1 MEPLYLQ
8 IRNLRKNLGMS
19 QQELA
24 KKTGYTSRSSIA
36 KIENGEVDLPISKIA
51 LIAKALDTNP
61 STLMGLD
68 SIVENRKKESQ
79 PFNLKALKRLIDTES
94 ELAYKSLVR
103 LCKNKRIQIEWTEK
117 KVSDLSNIDID
128 EYLRFE
134 NYNAKIDIDKIDNI
148 LKALNISIE
157 FVLGFI
163 SAMLDLRDNKI
174 NIIDY

>member
-1 MEPLYLQ
+1 MDPLYLQ

-36 KIENGEVDLPISKIA
+36 KIENGEVDLPISKIT
-51 LIAKALDTNP
+51 LIAKALNTNP
-61 STLMGLD
+61 SALMGLD
-68 SIVENRKKESQ
+68 SEIKNRKKESQ
-79 PFNLKALKRLIDTES
+79 PFNLETLKKIIDTES

-103 LCKNKRIQIEWTEK
+103 LCKNKRIQFDWTEK
-117 KVSDLSNIDID
+117 TVSDLSNIDID

-134 NYNAKIDIDKIDNI
+134 SYNDMLDIDKIDNI
-148 LKALNISIE
+148 LKTLNISIE

-174 NIIDY
+174 NIDF

>member
-1 MEPLYLQ
+1 MINLEPLYLQ

-68 SIVENRKKESQ
+68 SIVENRK
-79 PFNLKALKRLIDTES
+79 
-94 ELAYKSLVR
+94 
-103 LCKNKRIQIEWTEK
+103 
-117 KVSDLSNIDID
+117 
-128 EYLRFE
+128 
-134 NYNAKIDIDKIDNI
+134 
-148 LKALNISIE
+148 
-157 FVLGFI
+157 
-163 SAMLDLRDNKI
+163 
-174 NIIDY
+174 

>member
-1 MEPLYLQ
+1 MDPLYLQ

-36 KIENGEVDLPISKIA
+36 KIENGEVDLPISKIT
-51 LIAKALDTNP
+51 LIANALNTNP
-61 STLMGLD
+61 SALMGLD
-68 SIVENRKKESQ
+68 SEINNRKKESQ
-79 PFNLKALKRLIDTES
+79 PFNLETLKKIIDTES

-103 LCKNKRIQIEWTEK
+103 LCKHKRIQFDWTEK
-117 KVSDLSNIDID
+117 TVSDLSNIDID

-134 NYNAKIDIDKIDNI
+134 SYNDMLDIDKIDNI
-148 LKALNISIE
+148 LKTLNISIE

-163 SAMLDLRDNKI
+163 SAMLDLRDNKM
-174 NIIDY
+174 NIDF

>member
-1 MEPLYLQ
+1 
-8 IRNLRKNLGMS
+8 MS

-51 LIAKALDTNP
+51 LIANALNTKP

-68 SIVENRKKESQ
+68 SEIENRKKESQ
-79 PFNLKALKRLIDTES
+79 PFNLETLKKIMDTES

-103 LCKNKRIQIEWTEK
+103 LCKHKRIQIDWTEK
-117 KVSDLSNIDID
+117 KVSNLSNIDID
-128 EYLRFE
+128 EYLQFE
-134 NYNAKIDIDKIDNI
+134 NYNAKLDIDKIDNI
-148 LKALNISIE
+148 LKTLNISIE

-163 SAMLDLRDNKI
+163 SATLDLRDNKI
-174 NIIDY
+174 NTIDY

>member
-1 MEPLYLQ
+1 MINLEPLYLQ

-79 PFNLKALKRLIDTES
+79 PFNL
-94 ELAYKSLVR
+94 
-103 LCKNKRIQIEWTEK
+103 
-117 KVSDLSNIDID
+117 
-128 EYLRFE
+128 
-134 NYNAKIDIDKIDNI
+134 
-148 LKALNISIE
+148 
-157 FVLGFI
+157 
-163 SAMLDLRDNKI
+163 
-174 NIIDY
+174 